1 MSYTDVLCNGIYYK
15 IGPINYVS
23 SHIITINSD
32 IFCGE
37 DINSILFFSRD
48 PRHNVSSLIYASN
61 ISFDPTITA
70 SSFGT
75 LNTHMFLNY
84 TDDYCIMIGLDILTN
99 GRTIIGFTIYFP
111 EDNNLFLREI
121 KMLNKERHT
130 KECPICFD
138 TKENVI
144 YIDSHHYFCCDCLL
158 KIKEDDSLCPICRTP
173 WS

>member
-1 MSYTDVLCNGIYYK
+1 MTYTEVLCNGTFYK
-15 IGPINYVS
+15 LGPTNFVS
-23 SHIITINSD
+23 SNIITINSD
-32 IFCGE
+32 ICCDE

-48 PRHNVSSLIYASN
+48 PRYNISSLIYASN
-61 ISFDPTITA
+61 ITFDPTITET
-70 SSFGT
+70 SFGT
-75 LNTHMFLNY
+75 LSTEMFLCY
-84 TDDYCIMIGLDILTN
+84 TNADCIIIGLDILTN

-121 KMLNKERHT
+121 KMLKKERYR

-138 TKENVI
+138 IKENVI